1 MTVPVSAM
9 LTIDSI
15 PAEFVKKF
23 PEDASTH
30 CVLAAYLTHGDND
43 DGYDDSKAKLDLWR
57 MVWPSWQDFKDT
69 VPMLWPE
76 YLEPS
81 SSMSREHS
89 TAKGPTLPPS
99 ASGVWHSIS
108 PTSQDIE
115 YGAIYQNI
123 LSQQQDR
130 FRAAWEE
137 VISVFPNTEWEP
149 FAYNWF
155 IINTRSFY
163 YVTPGKDPP
172 EDWNDAVGM
181 VPVADYFNHTGEPVS
196 SKKYKCG
203 LLIWKAWMLT
213 KPESHAR
220 LLLTT
225 HNTLSGRIGALV
237 IDSSSDVE
245 NDGVANVLSQRR
257 AKKYISA
264 MGHIQMIFSWL
275 NVSLKNAHD
284 D

>member
-1 MTVPVSAM
+1 MTVPVSTM

-23 PEDASTH
+23 PDDASTH
-30 CVLAAYLTHGDND
+30 CVLAAYLTHGIND
-43 DGYDDSKAKLDLWR
+43 YGDDDSKSKLDLWR
-57 MVWPSWQDFKDT
+57 KVWPSWQDFKDT

-81 SSMSREHS
+81 SSMSQGHS
-89 TAKGPTLPPS
+89 IAKDPILPPS

-108 PTSQDIE
+108 PKRPGIE
-115 YGAIYQNI
+115 YEAIYQNI

-149 FAYNWF
+149 FAYSWF
-155 IINTRSFY
+155 IINSRSFY
-163 YVTPGKDPP
+163 YVTPGKGPP

-196 SKKYKCG
+196 TKNSYLWPFDLKV
-203 LLIWKAWMLT
+203 WVLT
-213 KPESHAR
+213 KPESHVR

-225 HNTLSGRIGALV
+225 HSTLSGRIGALV
-237 IDSSSDVE
+237 IDSD
-245 NDGVANVLSQRR
+245 
-257 AKKYISA
+257 
-264 MGHIQMIFSWL
+264 
-275 NVSLKNAHD
+275 
-284 D
+284 